1 MQPKVSII
9 TVNFNGIRFLE
20 YFFES
25 IKNLHYDNI
34 ELIFVDNAS
43 TDGSVDYVRQ
53 NWADIKVIDSK
64 INLGFSIANNI
75 AAERASGE
83 YLFFLNNDTK
93 VHPDAIL
100 ELVKRMSENSALGIC
115 GCTMMSYDGSVFFH
129 TGIGVDILGFP
140 IASSV
145 AFYAEGSALMIRRQL
160 FKEVGEFDPEYFMF
174 HEDVD
179 LAWRVWLSGH
189 RVIAIADAV
198 VYHYTGASAGGTA
211 LIKEGQYKST
221 YFRRYFSE
229 RNNIRTV
236 LKNYGFPALLPI
248 LLVYFLINLLEMSF
262 FLISLKPRV
271 VFCYLKAYSRNILHF
286 KETLIIRKK
295 IQDNRKIFDSEILK
309 KMHKGIGK
317 FLVLKKISIPVF
329 E

>member
-9 TVNFNGIRFLE
+9 TVNFNGIRFLK

-53 NWADIKVIDSK
+53 NWAGVKVVDNK
-64 INLGFSIANNI
+64 KNLGFSIANNI

-93 VHPDAIL
+93 VHSDAIL

-115 GCTMMSYDGSVFFH
+115 GCTMMSYDGSVFFN
-129 TGIGVDILGFP
+129 TGIGVDILGFH

-145 AFYAEGSALMIRRQL
+145 TFYAEGSALMIRKQL

-174 HEDVD
+174 HEDID
-179 LAWRVWLSGH
+179 LAWRVWLLGYQ
-189 RVIAIADAV
+189 VAAISEAI
-198 VYHYTGASAGGTA
+198 VYHSVGASAGGTA

-229 RNNIRTV
+229 RNNIRTL
-236 LKNYGFPALLPI
+236 LKNYGFSALPPI
-248 LLVYFLINLLEMSF
+248 LLVYFLINLAEMSF
-262 FLISLKPRV
+262 FLIFLKPRV
-271 VFCYLKAYSRNILHF
+271 VFCYLKAYSWNILHL
-286 KETLIIRKK
+286 KETLIIREK
-295 IQDNRKIFDSEILK
+295 IQDSRKIFDSEIFK

-317 FLVLKKISIPVF
+317 FIVFKKISVPVF